1 MTRQCTKCDRFQS
14 IIDEQKSKIQLLET
28 RLKDL
33 LRAYKLVLKEKDNL
47 RNLNASITADV
58 DSTQQKRISDL
69 EENVIHMSSICGKF
83 ELEREHDKQ
92 QIEQLENE
100 CESLKKQLDNLK
112 TTPEVQT
119 EEQILPKVSRLVR
132 QFRNKSSQTDII
144 NTNNT
149 VIKPSKLI
157 DQGIQTDFSPIEN
170 QTELQSQSKTKHEMA
185 IVAPLCYSESNLD
198 EESVMPSESASVAN
212 NSGVSLFYANEL
224 ARKELEL
231 TEARLRIRECECSI
245 REIQWKY
252 TNDKY
257 RLQSRI
263 ADLELLNNN
272 FMASKSD
279 KPTQPM
285 STVNVA
291 YIRNVLTK
299 LLETK
304 DKEQKQIM
312 INALLTALK
321 SIG

>member
-1 MTRQCTKCDRFQS
+1 MVEIALVDIALFMSNYFRSCLSFVNMTRQCTKCDRFQS

-144 NTNNT
+144 NTNNI

-185 IVAPLCYSESNLD
+185 IVAPLCYSESSHSDLELDYDLRESNNLRNLD

-257 RLQSRI
+257 R
-263 ADLELLNNN
+263 
-272 FMASKSD
+272 
-279 KPTQPM
+279 
-285 STVNVA
+285 
-291 YIRNVLTK
+291 
-299 LLETK
+299 
-304 DKEQKQIM
+304 
-312 INALLTALK
+312 
-321 SIG
+321 